1 MWLVEARGRVDA
13 ELESQ
18 MAVTSESAL
27 MPKGTLDDD
36 AHGGQ
41 ATGVCSARLL
51 LSSNSLK
58 HDDIR
63 ILMGRS
69 VRAHFSTQNECDN
82 LRLALQSA
90 LTQSRVALDANA
102 RITRELDALTAEL
115 QLLRT
120 ELSNEKQAR
129 ADADAAASASVLEL
143 QVPLS
148 CVPHSP
154 LPFCYTVA
162 VLLCRPSLGA
172 C

>member
-90 LTQSRVALDANA
+90 LTQSRVC
-102 RITRELDALTAEL
+102 L
-115 QLLRT
+115 QLPFHRRSLVTLRFIF
-120 ELSNEKQAR
+120 LRWRSMPMR
-129 ADADAAASASVLEL
+129 
-143 QVPLS
+143 
-148 CVPHSP
+148 
-154 LPFCYTVA
+154 
-162 VLLCRPSLGA
+162 G
-172 C
+172 